1 MKIDISKLQDLNQ
14 YKWEYQ
20 TNQIEILKNNLSNEP
35 GILAKLEKA
44 VSCIKPDALVLLPP
58 ASELIEYVIIQIFE
72 IDN

>member
-20 TNQIEILKNNLSNEP
+20 TNQIEILKNNLSNEL

-44 VSCIKPDALVLLPP
+44 LSCIKPVHYLF
-58 ASELIEYVIIQIFE
+58 YHQRQ
-72 IDN
+72 N